1 MSSPS
6 PGAVPGFRRAAPLL
20 CASWARPLLRAVT
33 CAWLLALAACATGP
47 DIRVDMDPRANMQ
60 SYKTFAF
67 LKPLGTDNEGYT
79 TLASTR
85 LMQSTRA
92 QLERLGF
99 SYAETEPALLV
110 NFFLKVVDKQELRSS
125 GTGGYYGYR
134 SRYYGTWSGYPN
146 VETVEYR
153 KGTLSIDLVDAKQ
166 KQLVWQGVAEGEVS
180 DESMKTPGPAL
191 DSVVTKI
198 FSNFPN
204 APQR

>member
-1 MSSPS
+1 MSSLS
-6 PGAVPGFRRAAPLL
+6 PEAAFGLRRATPPLF
-20 CASWARPLLRAVT
+20 AVWARPLVRAIA
-33 CAWLLALAACATGP
+33 CAWLLVLGACATGP

-67 LKPLGTDNEGYT
+67 LKPLGTDNQGYT

-92 QLERLGF
+92 QLERQGF
-99 SYAETEPALLV
+99 SYAETEPDLWV
-110 NFFLKVVDKQELRSS
+110 NFFLKVVDKQEIRSS
-125 GTGGYYGYR
+125 GTGYYGYR

-153 KGTLSIDLVDAKQ
+153 KGTLSIDLVDTKQ

-180 DESMKTPGPAL
+180 DEAMKNPGPAL